1 MMKTRKT
8 MMTPLDFIASLPH
21 GEAKAAALT
30 IFNLMTPVWITL
42 DGSPDKL
49 PPPYD
54 LIVIRT
60 TEGFEFLATR
70 DAEPEKYS
78 DWCWSKVVEPYW
90 DTDKQCIVFDKA
102 ELEPQD
108 WIVTHWRPIA

>member
-1 MMKTRKT
+1 
-8 MMTPLDFIASLPH
+8 MTPLDFIASLEH

-30 IFNLMTPVWITL
+30 TYNLMTPVWITL

-49 PPPYD
+49 PPPYL
-54 LIVIRT
+54 LIVVRT

-70 DAEPEKYS
+70 EAEPETYS
-78 DWCWSKVVEPYW
+78 DWCWSQANNPFW
-90 DTDKQCIVFDKA
+90 DADKQAIVCDKA
-102 ELEPQD
+102 ELDPQD

>member
-1 MMKTRKT
+1 MK
-8 MMTPLDFIASLPH
+8 PLDFIASLEH

-49 PPPYD
+49 PPPFL
-54 LIVIRT
+54 LIAVRT

-70 DAEPEKYS
+70 DAAPEKYS
-78 DWCWSKVVEPYW
+78 DWCWSKVIDPYW
-90 DTDKQCIVFDKA
+90 HSDKQAIVFD
-102 ELEPQD
+102 EEDLEPQD
-108 WIVTHWRPIA
+108 WIVTHWRSI

>member
-1 MMKTRKT
+1 MA
-8 MMTPLDFIASLPH
+8 PLDFIASLEH

-30 IFNLMTPVWITL
+30 IYNLMDSQWIEITDDPSTL
-42 DGSPDKL
+42 PL
-49 PPPYD
+49 PFQ

-60 TEGFEFLATR
+60 TEGLEFLATR

-78 DWCWSKVVEPYW
+78 DWCWSRGGDW
-90 DTDKQCIVFDKA
+90 HWSTDKQSMVCFESD
-102 ELEPQD
+102 LEPQD

>member
-1 MMKTRKT
+1 
-8 MMTPLDFIASLPH
+8 MTPLEFIASLEH

-30 IFNLMTPVWITL
+30 IYNLMTPVWITL
-42 DGSPDKL
+42 DGSPAKL

-108 WIVTHWRPIA
+108 WIVTHWRPI